1 MVGWYDKIVSDPRDL
16 TPVLGAIDHF
26 EREYSEACAEMTTLR
41 GRRLQEV
48 ATRLPGIVGYR
59 YAQQTELEDILGL
72 LEIRETALIGQK
84 RRHYLEHYNR
94 ALSDRMVE
102 RFAEAEP
109 DVVAMKELR
118 NRVAAVRNKYVALS
132 RHHEYLHFQ
141 LSNITKL
148 RCHGIE
154 EATL

>member
-1 MVGWYDKIVSDPRDL
+1 MMGWYDKIVSDPHDL
-16 TPVLGAIDHF
+16 DPVIGAIDYF
-26 EREYSEACAEMTTLR
+26 EHEYHKARAEVSDLR
-41 GRRLQEV
+41 GQRIHDV

-59 YAQQTELEDILGL
+59 FAQQSELEDILGL
-72 LEIRETALIGQK
+72 LEVREMALLGQK

-102 RFAEAEP
+102 RYAEAEP

-132 RHHEYLHFQ
+132 KHHEYLHFQ

-148 RCHGIE
+148 RCAGVE
-154 EATL
+154 DATL

>member
-1 MVGWYDKIVSDPRDL
+1 MEWYNKIVSDPSDL
-16 TPVLGAIDHF
+16 TPVLGAIEHF
-26 EREYSEACAEMTTLR
+26 EREYSEACAEMKALN

-48 ATRLPGIVGYR
+48 STRLPGIVGYR
-59 YAQQTELEDILGL
+59 YAQQTELDDILGV
-72 LEIRETALIGQK
+72 LEIREMALMGQK

-118 NRVAAVRNKYVALS
+118 NRVAAIRNKYVALS

-141 LSNITKL
+141 LNNITKL
-148 RCHGIE
+148 RCHGVEDAI
-154 EATL
+154 L

>member
-1 MVGWYDKIVSDPRDL
+1 MGWYDRIVSGNDL
-16 TPVLGAIDHF
+16 SPVLGAIDYF
-26 EREYSEACAEMTTLR
+26 EQEYSEACEEVSALR
-41 GRRLQEV
+41 GQRLHDV
-48 ATRLPGIVGYR
+48 ASRLPGIVGYR
-59 YAQQTELEDILGL
+59 FAQQSELDDILGL
-72 LEIRETALIGQK
+72 LEIRETALLNQK

-94 ALSDRMVE
+94 ALSDRMVD

-118 NRVAAVRNKYVALS
+118 NRVAAVRNKFVALS
-132 RHHEYLHFQ
+132 KHHEYLHFQ

-154 EATL
+154 DATL